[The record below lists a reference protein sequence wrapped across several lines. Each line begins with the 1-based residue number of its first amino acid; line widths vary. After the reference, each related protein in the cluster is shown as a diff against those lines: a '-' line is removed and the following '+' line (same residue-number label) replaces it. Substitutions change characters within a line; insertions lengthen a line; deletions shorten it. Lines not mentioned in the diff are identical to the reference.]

1 MKALIFLTILCVV
14 KPSLA
19 AVGSYDFNEVES
31 IPSSAPVVLIINV
44 GQGNCQL
51 IMCAGRNE
59 AVLVDCG
66 TTAAPD
72 NRDERPDVKARITQK
87 IRELIGNRRLYIA
100 LSHTDSDHINL
111 LDGILFDESGGLDLV
126 NNINAIFLGGFPSG
140 VDVDKKTV
148 GNYFRTSAASKLK
161 RYLESEAGKVKV
173 KVNDS
178 DFFTRSCSGVTM
190 TILSNNHN
198 IANPTSSS
206 PVNNNQG
213 SLVLEVNF
221 THIDIILP
229 GDAIGSTE
237 LDAVN
242 SLGRQIVGDIK
253 ILLMSHHGS
262 NTNGSNTYLPKSYK
276 PDLIIASGKPTGG
289 HKFPRSEAVQ
299 RVLLQE
305 GSRFKFKSYNITTRG
320 SEQSIGENNTP
331 VLGTG
336 NQGSIYIYCDRKGYV
351 QVKCIDGNCPE
362 YKDSIPPP
370 KCNNK
375 RRRTRS
381 QTLSGSP

>member
-19 AVGSYDFNEVES
+19 ADASYNFNEVKS
-31 IPSSAPVVLIINV
+31 ISAPVVLIINV

-51 IMCAGRNE
+51 IMCAGTRD

-66 TTAAPD
+66 STSKPE
-72 NRDERPDVKARITQK
+72 NVKSNTITEN
-87 IRELIGNRRLYIA
+87 IRELIRNRHLYIA
-100 LSHTDSDHINL
+100 LSHTDADHINL
-111 LDGILFDESGGLDLV
+111 LDGILFNERGGLDPV
-126 NNINAIFLGGFPSG
+126 NDINAIFLGGFPSG
-140 VDVDKKTV
+140 VGVDEKTV

-161 RYLESEAGKVKV
+161 RYLESEPGKV
-173 KVNDS
+173 KVNDN
-178 DFFTRSCSGVTM
+178 DFFTNSCSGVTM

-198 IANPTSSS
+198 IDNSTSS
-206 PVNNNQG
+206 PAVNNNQG
-213 SLVLEVNF
+213 SLVLKVNF
-221 THIDIILP
+221 TKIEIILP

-237 LDAVN
+237 QDAV
-242 SLGRQIVGDIK
+242 SLGGIGSNPDYIK

-262 NTNGSNTYLPKSYK
+262 DTNGSNTYLPRSYK

-289 HKFPRSEAVQ
+289 HKFPSSKAVQ
-299 RVLLQE
+299 RVLLQG
-305 GSRFKFKSYNITTRG
+305 GSRFNFKRYNITTEG
-320 SEQSIGENNTP
+320 STQAIEENNTP

-336 NQGSIYIYCDRKGYV
+336 NQGSIYIYCDSEGYV

-362 YKDSIPPP
+362 YQDYIQMPE
-370 KCNNK
+370 NK

-381 QTLSGSP
+381 QTQSRSHIPRCKAPHT